1 MVNQGELTLFVGVTW
16 LLMFQSSGQYHKGN
30 PNIKKMEKQKQN

>member
-16 LLMFQSSGQYHKGN
+16 LPMFYIGGQFNKVSNQH
-30 PNIKKMEKQKQN
+30 